1 MKKLITIICF
11 TTMLSSSWAQ
21 SLTGPPSGDNQK
33 SKVIQ
38 FIGPVEVSIT
48 YSSPDV
54 HSPSGE
60 DRSGKIWGGAAHFGF
75 IDQGFGNSKAAPW
88 RAGANENTTF
98 TVSHDVT
105 IEGKPLKAGTYGLFL
120 AVSKEGPYT
129 WVFSKNSTSWGSYF
143 YDAKED
149 ALRVDVTPQDAPY
162 SEWLT
167 YAFDD
172 RQPASAKA
180 SLTWDKKR
188 VPFSIEVPN
197 INTIYISKMRDELRS
212 APGFDY
218 QNWMTA
224 AQFCVQNK
232 TNLEEA
238 LTWAETAVS
247 GQFVGQEN
255 FNSLQTKAAVL
266 NALGRDAEASVI
278 MDKAIKRSEATV
290 QAIHQYGR
298 SLLQAGKN
306 DKALEVFKYNAQL
319 HAEDKFTPNVGLA
332 RAYAALGDKKNAIK
346 FWDLAIKNLPAE
358 QKQFLTQ
365 YKAEVDKLKS
375 GK

>member
-1 MKKLITIICF
+1 
-11 TTMLSSSWAQ
+11 
-21 SLTGPPSGDNQK
+21 
-33 SKVIQ
+33 
-38 FIGPVEVSIT
+38 
-48 YSSPDV
+48 
-54 HSPSGE
+54 
-60 DRSGKIWGGAAHFGF
+60 
-75 IDQGFGNSKAAPW
+75 
-88 RAGANENTTF
+88 
-98 TVSHDVT
+98 
-105 IEGKPLKAGTYGLFL
+105 
-120 AVSKEGPYT
+120 
-129 WVFSKNSTSWGSYF
+129 
-143 YDAKED
+143 
-149 ALRVDVTPQDAPY
+149 VDVTPQDAPY

-197 INTIYISKMRDELRS
+197 INTLYISKMRDELRS

-255 FNSLQTKAAVL
+255 FNSLQTKASVL
-266 NALGRDAEASVI
+266 NALGRNEEANAI
-278 MDKAIKRSEATV
+278 MDKAIKGSDATV

-306 DKALEVFKYNAQL
+306 NKALEVFKYNAQL

-358 QKQFLTQ
+358 QKEFLPQ
-365 YKAEVDKLKS
+365 YQAEVDKLKS